1 MEDNMYKKVVVPL
14 DGSKLAELALPHL
27 EVIGKGCSIPD
38 ILLISVTEKIEGV
51 VPKGGTYD
59 EFIPERPADKQLP
72 AVETSQ
78 WGIVFS
84 TYAAGVQKV
93 PMTLG
98 KMARTAADYLCKIAR
113 DLEKKGFNVVAT
125 VLVGNPADQI
135 ARYTAE
141 QSADLIIMAGK
152 GKTGVGRWNMDNIAA
167 KIIKDTCT
175 PVLLVRPGP
184 DFKETKPKRKGVA
197 F

>member
-1 MEDNMYKKVVVPL
+1 MYKKVVVPL
-14 DGSKLAELALPHL
+14 DGSKIAELALPHL

-38 ILLISVTEKIEGV
+38 VLLISVTEKISGIV
-51 VPKGGTYD
+51 SQGGAND
-59 EFIPERPADKQLP
+59 QFIPERPVDKKMP

-98 KMARTAADYLCKIAR
+98 KMARTAADYLCKIAK

-125 VLVGNPADQI
+125 VLVGNPAEQI
-135 ARYTAE
+135 IRYVTE
-141 QSADLIIMAGK
+141 QSADLVIMASTGK
-152 GKTGVGRWNMDNIAA
+152 SGLSRWNMSNITNRV
-167 KIIKDTCT
+167 IKESCA
-175 PVLLVRPGP
+175 PVLVVKPGP

>member
-1 MEDNMYKKVVVPL
+1 MYKKVVVPL

-98 KMARTAADYLCKIAR
+98 KMARTAANYLCKIAK
-113 DLEKKGFNVVAT
+113 DLEKKGFKGDLLN
-125 VLVGNPADQI
+125 QI
-135 ARYTAE
+135 RRVKGLQKRPPKQGRLGRFHQYDKLAGHFEKYCKVEEILR
-141 QSADLIIMAGK
+141 LI
-152 GKTGVGRWNMDNIAA
+152 
-167 KIIKDTCT
+167 
-175 PVLLVRPGP
+175 
-184 DFKETKPKRKGVA
+184 
-197 F
+197 

>member
-1 MEDNMYKKVVVPL
+1 MYKKVVVPL

-98 KMARTAADYLCKIAR
+98 KMARTAANYLCKIAK
-113 DLEKKGFNVVAT
+113 DLEKKGFKVVAT
-125 VLVGNPADQI
+125 VLVGKP
-135 ARYTAE
+135 AE
-141 QSADLIIMAGK
+141 QIVRYVEEQGADLVIMAST
-152 GKTGVGRWNMDNIAA
+152 GKTGLSRWNMSNITNRV
-167 KIIKDTCT
+167 IKESCA
-175 PVLLVRPGP
+175 PVLVVKPGL
-184 DFKETKPKRKGVA
+184 DFKETKPKRKGIA